1 MLTLWD
7 EATQRDLLGRIDRVT
22 DSSKALWGR
31 FTADRMLCHLAESMK
46 MANGEI
52 VCAPKKLPIRFFP
65 LKQLLIFVVP
75 FAKGL
80 PTAPELLA
88 SPETPVDA
96 AKSELRAA
104 MQRFI
109 AAGPGA
115 QRNDHPAFGRLT
127 SRAWG
132 VLTARHCDHHLRQFG
147 V

>member
-7 EATQRDLLGRIDRVT
+7 SATQRDLLARIDRVT

-31 FTADRMLCHLAESMK
+31 FTPDRMLCHLTESMK

-52 VCAPKKLPIRFFP
+52 PVEPKKLPIRFFP
-65 LKQLLIFVVP
+65 LKQFLLYVAP

-80 PTAPELLA
+80 PTSPELLA
-88 SPETPVDA
+88 SPETSVDEA
-96 AKSELRAA
+96 RVHLRGAIE
-104 MQRFI
+104 RFI

-115 QRNDHPAFGRLT
+115 KRPDHPAFGRLT
-127 SRAWG
+127 SRGWG